1 MGKIL
6 LSTRRLLR
14 VRLFLE
20 GAVVGIFTGVI
31 VAALRFL
38 LDEADIYRPI
48 IFAHVDSLGRI
59 FLAIGVMILLAAIL
73 SRAVN
78 FDAQVGGSGIPQLKG
93 ILQGQARMIKPLR
106 LLVTKFF
113 ATVLGI
119 GAGLSLGRAGISVQF
134 GAIIGNAFTKIIYS
148 DNKHHETIEGNFLL
162 TAGAGAGLAAI
173 FNAPL
178 AGVIF
183 CIEGLRKR
191 FSQEILI
198 ATVTA
203 SVMASF
209 VVKIVFG
216 VRPVFETITATPL
229 HLPAVMTL
237 PTLDMAT
244 SLSATPLKFFALFIL
259 LGIICGA
266 AGAFFS
272 KALIFALDT
281 YDRLKIFGARRFAIP
296 LLLAIPLGI
305 ELPQVLGCGNVLVD
319 ELLISRPLLSLLLIL
334 LAGKILYTLICFGTN
349 APGGLFL
356 PVLVIGAL
364 IGNIFARI
372 GNGLHFFTA
381 DWTTLFI
388 IFGMSAFFAAV
399 VRAPITGS
407 ILILELTGQ
416 FSHLFWLIAVSGA
429 AFLISDLCGGE
440 PIFSALLERS
450 QNKKLPSASKSR

>member
-1 MGKIL
+1 MP
-6 LSTRRLLR
+6 STRRLLR

-20 GAVVGIFTGVI
+20 GLIVGVFTGAI
-31 VAALRFL
+31 VATLRFL

-48 IFAHVDSLGRI
+48 IFSRVDSLGKV
-59 FLAIGVMILLAAIL
+59 LLTIGVMILLATILARAI
-73 SRAVN
+73 S
-78 FDAQVGGSGIPQLKG
+78 FDAQVSGSGVPQIKG
-93 ILQGQARMIKPLR
+93 ILQGRARMVKPLR
-106 LLVTKFF
+106 LLTLKFF

-134 GAIIGNAFTKIIYS
+134 GAAVGNFFTRIFYAG
-148 DNKHHETIEGNFLL
+148 NKHHAAVEGKFLL

-183 CIEGLRKR
+183 CIEDLRKK

-198 ATVTA
+198 AAVTA
-203 SVMASF
+203 AVTASF
-209 VVKIVFG
+209 VVKMVFG

-229 HLPAVMTL
+229 QMPTVMTV
-237 PTLDMAT
+237 PTFEMAT
-244 SLSATPLKFFALFIL
+244 TLAAAPIKFTALFIS
-259 LGIICGA
+259 LGVLCGLS
-266 AGAFFS
+266 GALFS
-272 KALIFALDT
+272 KALLFALDT
-281 YDRLKIFGARRFAIP
+281 YDRLKIFGVKRFAIP

-319 ELLISRPLLSLLLIL
+319 EILVTHLSLSLLAIL
-334 LAGKILYTLICFGTN
+334 LAGKIFYTLICFGTN

-364 IGNIFARI
+364 IGNIFARV
-372 GNGLHFFTA
+372 GNGLHIFTA

-388 IFGMSAFFAAV
+388 IFGMAAFFAAV
-399 VRAPITGS
+399 IKAPVTGA

-416 FSHLFWLIAVSGA
+416 FSHLVGLIVVSGA
-429 AFLISDLCGGE
+429 AFLVSDLCGGE
-440 PIFSALLERS
+440 PIFSALLNRS
-450 QNKKLPSASKSR
+450 NKKAAAD

>member
-1 MGKIL
+1 MRI
-6 LSTRRLLR
+6 
-14 VRLFLE
+14 RLFFE
-20 GAVVGIFTGVI
+20 GIIVGIFTGAV
-31 VAALRFL
+31 VATLRFL

-48 IFAHVDSLGRI
+48 IFARVDSLGRI
-59 FLAIGVMILLAAIL
+59 FFAIGVMILLATIL
-73 SRAVN
+73 SKAVN

-93 ILQGQARMIKPLR
+93 ILQGRTQMVKPFR
-106 LLVTKFF
+106 LLAVKFF

-134 GAIIGNAFTKIIYS
+134 GAAIGNFFTKIIYAK
-148 DNKHHETIEGNFLL
+148 NKHHEAVEGNFLL

-173 FNAPL
+173 FSAPL

-183 CIEGLRKR
+183 CIEELRRR
-191 FSQEILI
+191 FSQEILL
-198 ATVTA
+198 AAVTA
-203 SVMASF
+203 AISASF

-229 HLPAVMTL
+229 SIPAVITIFDLEMIAA
-237 PTLDMAT
+237 M
-244 SLSATPLKFFALFIL
+244 SAAPLKFAALFIL
-259 LGIICGA
+259 LGIICGII
-266 AGAFFS
+266 GAYFS

-281 YDRLKIFGARRFAIP
+281 YDRLKIFGRKRFAIP

-305 ELPQVLGCGNVLVD
+305 KLPQVLGCGNVLVD
-319 ELLISRPLLSLLLIL
+319 EILITHLSLSLLIIL
-334 LAGKILYTLICFGTN
+334 LAGKILYTLISFGTN

-364 IGNIFARI
+364 IGNVFARI
-372 GNGLHFFTA
+372 GNALHFFTA

-388 IFGMSAFFAAV
+388 IFGMAAFFAAV
-399 VRAPITGS
+399 VKAPVTGS

-416 FSHLFWLIAVSGA
+416 FSHLVGLIVVSSA

-440 PIFSALLERS
+440 PIFSALLERT
-450 QNKKLPSASKSR
+450 QNKKLPSESKSN

>member
-1 MGKIL
+1 MP
-6 LSTRRLLR
+6 STRRLLH

-20 GAVVGIFTGVI
+20 GAVVGIFTGAI

-48 IFAHVDSLGRI
+48 IFARIDSLGKGL
-59 FLAIGVMILLAAIL
+59 LAIFVMLLLAAFL
-73 SRAVN
+73 SKAIK
-78 FDAQVGGSGIPQLKG
+78 FDAQVAGSGVPQIKG
-93 ILQGQARMIKPLR
+93 ILQGRARMVKPFR
-106 LLVTKFF
+106 LLAVKFC

-134 GAIIGNAFTKIIYS
+134 GAAVGNFFTKIFYAG
-148 DNKHHETIEGNFLL
+148 NKHHAAVEGNFLL

-183 CIEGLRKR
+183 CIEELRKK

-198 ATVTA
+198 AATTAAVT
-203 SVMASF
+203 ASF

-229 HLPAVMTL
+229 NMPTVMTL
-237 PTLDMAT
+237 PNLEMVTNLTA
-244 SLSATPLKFFALFIL
+244 APLKFAALFVL
-259 LGIICGA
+259 LGVLCGV
-266 AGAFFS
+266 AGAIFS
-272 KALIFALDT
+272 KALICALDA
-281 YDRLKIFGARRFAIP
+281 YDKLKIFGAKRFAIP
-296 LLLAIPLGI
+296 LLMAIPLGI

-319 ELLISRPLLSLLLIL
+319 EILVTHSALSLLAIL
-334 LAGKILYTLICFGTN
+334 LAGKILFTLISFGTN

-364 IGNIFARI
+364 IGNIFARV
-372 GNGLHFFTA
+372 GNRFDVFTA

-388 IFGMSAFFAAV
+388 IFGMAAFFAAV
-399 VRAPITGS
+399 VKAPITGA

-416 FSHLFWLIAVSGA
+416 FSHLVGLMVVSGA
-429 AFLISDLCGGE
+429 AFLSSDLCGGA
-440 PIFSALLERS
+440 PIFSALLARS
-450 QNKKLPSASKSR
+450 QIKKPPSIGGD

>member
-1 MGKIL
+1 L
-6 LSTRRLLR
+6 TNRRLLR
-14 VRLFLE
+14 VRLFFE
-20 GAVVGIFTGVI
+20 GVIVGIFTGVV

-48 IFAHVDSLGRI
+48 IFSWIDSFGKI
-59 FLAIGVMILLAAIL
+59 FLAVAVMILIATFLAK
-73 SRAVN
+73 AVK
-78 FDAQVGGSGIPQLKG
+78 FDSQVAGSGVPQIKG
-93 ILQGQARMIKPLR
+93 ILQGRTQMFKPFR
-106 LLVTKFF
+106 LLAIKFF
-113 ATVLGI
+113 ATLAAI
-119 GAGLSLGRAGISVQF
+119 GAGMSLGRAGISVQF
-134 GAIIGNAFTKIIYS
+134 GAAVGNFFTKIIYS
-148 DNKHHETIEGNFLL
+148 NNRQHETVEGNFLL

-183 CIEGLRKR
+183 CIEELRKR

-198 ATVTA
+198 AAVTA

-229 HLPAVMTL
+229 HVPAVMTT
-237 PTLDMAT
+237 PNFEMAT
-244 SLSATPLKFFALFIL
+244 ALTSAPIKFIVLFIF
-259 LGIICGA
+259 LGVICGA

-272 KALIFALDT
+272 KALIFALDI
-281 YDRLKIFGARRFAIP
+281 YDGLKIFGVKRFLIP

-305 ELPQVLGCGNVLVD
+305 ELPQILGCGNVLVD
-319 ELLISRPLLSLLLIL
+319 EILVSHLTVSFLVIL
-334 LAGKILYTLICFGTN
+334 LAGKIFYTLICFGTN

-372 GNGLHFFTA
+372 GNTLNFFTA

-388 IFGMSAFFAAV
+388 IFGMAAFFAAV
-399 VRAPITGS
+399 VKAPVTGS

-416 FSHLFWLIAVSGA
+416 FAHLTGLIIVSGA
-429 AFLISDLCGGE
+429 AFLISDLLGGE

-450 QNKKLPSASKSR
+450 QNKKDNNL

>member
-1 MGKIL
+1 M

-20 GAVVGIFTGVI
+20 GGLVGIFTGAV

-48 IFAHVDSLGRI
+48 IFAHVDSLGKFI
-59 FLAIGVMILLAAIL
+59 FAMGVMILIAAIL
-73 SRAVN
+73 AKAVK
-78 FDAQVGGSGIPQLKG
+78 FDSQVGGSGIPQIKG
-93 ILQGQARMIKPLR
+93 ILQGQTRMIKPLR
-106 LLVTKFF
+106 LLALKFF
-113 ATVLGI
+113 ATVLAI

-134 GAIIGNAFTKIIYS
+134 GAVIGNFFSQKIYT
-148 DNKHHETIEGNFLL
+148 NNERHEAVEGNFLL

-183 CIEGLRKR
+183 CIEELRKR

-198 ATVTA
+198 AAVAAAVT
-203 SVMASF
+203 ASF
-209 VVKIVFG
+209 VVKMVFG

-229 HLPAVMTL
+229 HMPAVMTVPNL
-237 PTLDMAT
+237 EMAT
-244 SLSATPLKFFALFIL
+244 ALSATPIKFSVLFIL
-259 LGIICGA
+259 LGVICGIG
-266 AGAFFS
+266 GAIFS
-272 KALIFALDT
+272 RALIFALDT
-281 YDRLKIFGARRFAIP
+281 YDRLKIFGAKRFAIP

-305 ELPQVLGCGNVLVD
+305 ELPQILGCGNVLVD
-319 ELLISRPLLSLLLIL
+319 EILVTHLSLILLLIL
-334 LAGKILYTLICFGTN
+334 LAWKILYTLISFGTN

-364 IGNIFARI
+364 SGNIFARI
-372 GNGLHFFTA
+372 GNNLHFFTA
-381 DWTTLFI
+381 EWTTLFI
-388 IFGMSAFFAAV
+388 IFGMAAFFAAV
-399 VRAPITGS
+399 VKAPVTGS

-416 FSHLFWLIAVSGA
+416 FSHLVGLIVVSGA

-440 PIFSALLERS
+440 PIFSALMNRS
-450 QNKKLPSASKSR
+450 KNKKPT